1 MIRRPTP
8 TSTLFAW
15 WRAATEGRSAP
26 RHDGLPECGFYKR
39 KLVKGGPWVPVK
51 IFIEREIDPE
61 TGELTEPERF
71 VCIVD
76 GARRSAEA
84 QWTHLTPITRAE
96 FQTLTEL
103 GESLPEMAATMV
115 RIDLTERAMRP

>member
-8 TSTLFAW
+8 TAKLFAW
-15 WRAATEGRSAP
+15 WKAATEGRAAP

-51 IFIEREIDPE
+51 IFIERVIDPE

-71 VCIVD
+71 ACIVD
-76 GARRSAEA
+76 GVRRSAEA
-84 QWTHLTPITRAE
+84 QWTYLTPITRAE